1 MILKIDKK
9 RANVE
14 TLLSN
19 RNVNVLD
26 IENAL
31 NIFYVSFL
39 IKDEQKKFCSMI
51 VKFKDHKTINL
62 ALRKK
67 LV

>member
-1 MILKIDKK
+1 MTLKIDKK
-9 RANVE
+9 RANVK
-14 TLLSN
+14 TILSN
-19 RNVNVLD
+19 RNVDILD

-39 IKDEQKKFCSMI
+39 IKSEQKKFCSMI
-51 VKFKDHKTINL
+51 VKFENRRTINL
-62 ALRKK
+62 ALRKE